1 MLIQNGKLLLDDD
14 FVYRDLRIEGDRIAE
29 ILPYGSE
36 PKPGEEVMDVYG
48 TAITPGFIDLE
59 VHGALGHDFSDGDR
73 EGYEIIARSLLR
85 NGVTGFLAAVNAFP
99 EDVLEDTYQTLGDW
113 MDQPAED
120 AARMLGVHMRGPF
133 ISAEAAG
140 CQDETSVR
148 APSKE
153 LFRRLNDLCGK
164 RVKLVTMA
172 PELDGAYGL
181 IREAAKECFVS
192 LGNTK
197 ADFDTARMAY
207 AYGARGLTDPFHNT
221 GIFSPEEPGVIG
233 AGMDVAEL
241 ILLNFTDEA
250 TIHPATL
257 RMLFRGNM
265 SRTCLVSGE
274 TAFAG
279 LPNGVYEIENHRV
292 TKTLNRATF
301 ENGQDA
307 GSVAG
312 LNVICRKV
320 MSMGGIPLPL
330 LFRAMTEIPARM
342 LGIFDDVGSLETGKR
357 ADLVMMDFHEYAV
370 NHVFLSGKQVF

>member
-29 ILPYGSE
+29 ILPYGSD
-36 PKPGEEVMDVYG
+36 PKPGEETMDVYG

-73 EGYEIIARSLLR
+73 EGYEIISRSLLK
-85 NGVTGFLAAVNAFP
+85 NGVTGYLAAVNAFP
-99 EDVLEDTYQTLGDW
+99 RDVLEDTYQALGSW
-113 MDQPAED
+113 MDDPAEG

-133 ISAEAAG
+133 IAADAAG
-140 CQDETSVR
+140 CQDETCVR
-148 APSKE
+148 EPDLE
-153 LFRRLNDLCGK
+153 LFRKLNDLCGR
-164 RVKLVTMA
+164 RVKLLTMA
-172 PELDGAYGL
+172 PELPGANAFV
-181 IREAAKECFVS
+181 REAARDCLVS

-197 ADFDTARMAY
+197 ADYDTARMAY
-207 AYGARGLTDPFHNT
+207 AYGARALTDPFHNT
-221 GIFSPEEPGVIG
+221 GVFSPEEPGVIG

-241 ILLNFTDEA
+241 ILLNFTDEG

-265 SRTCLVSGE
+265 SRICLVSGE
-274 TAFAG
+274 TVFAG
-279 LPNGVYEIENHRV
+279 LPNGTYEIERHQV
-292 TKTLNRATF
+292 TKTVARATF

-330 LFRAMTEIPARM
+330 LFRAVTEIPARI
-342 LGIFDDVGSLETGKR
+342 LGVFDEVGSIEVGKR

-370 NHVFLSGKQVF
+370 NHVFLSGKQIF